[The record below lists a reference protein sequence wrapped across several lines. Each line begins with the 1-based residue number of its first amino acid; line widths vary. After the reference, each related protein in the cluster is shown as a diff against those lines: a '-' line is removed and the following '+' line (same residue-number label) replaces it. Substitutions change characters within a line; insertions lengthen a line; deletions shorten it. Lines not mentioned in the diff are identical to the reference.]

1 MMRIAY
7 VLPFL
12 SKPSGWRNHTLA
24 FLKAISRYAE
34 PLIWVAES
42 EKSIAA
48 ELLPDF
54 PLYTLPVT
62 QMASLSSLSGA
73 RGLLRSRWSITKA
86 NYPQVELV
94 HSLEAYPTGLVGT
107 WLAQKLN
114 RPHLITIH
122 GTYGVIWHQSR
133 IDRPVYSKVLHRAN
147 LLCPVSQGTADLM
160 LKYFGQAIDPDRLRP
175 ILNGNDFVSKISR
188 QDAFNHQPAAPPSLL
203 SVGDIKPRKG
213 QLVSLQAFAQLKDKF
228 PQVRYRIVGDFSPT
242 NSYYR
247 QMENFITE
255 HDLSNVELV
264 GEVSGPRLQ
273 EFFQQASIFVLTPQQ
288 DGLNFEG
295 FGLVYLEAGAFGLP
309 VVATRSGGVAEAV
322 LDGKTGFLVDP
333 EDVNG
338 IALAIAHLLSD
349 PDLARRMGQAN
360 REWAETLTWER
371 NASQYF
377 QAYQELTGQ

>member
-1 MMRIAY
+1 
-7 VLPFL
+7 
-12 SKPSGWRNHTLA
+12 
-24 FLKAISRYAE
+24 
-34 PLIWVAES
+34 
-42 EKSIAA
+42 
-48 ELLPDF
+48 
-54 PLYTLPVT
+54 
-62 QMASLSSLSGA
+62 
-73 RGLLRSRWSITKA
+73 
-86 NYPQVELV
+86 
-94 HSLEAYPTGLVGT
+94 
-107 WLAQKLN
+107 
-114 RPHLITIH
+114 
-122 GTYGVIWHQSR
+122 
-133 IDRPVYSKVLHRAN
+133 
-147 LLCPVSQGTADLM
+147 
-160 LKYFGQAIDPDRLRP
+160 
-175 ILNGNDFVSKISR
+175 
-188 QDAFNHQPAAPPSLL
+188 
-203 SVGDIKPRKG
+203 
-213 QLVSLQAFAQLKDKF
+213 
-228 PQVRYRIVGDFSPT
+228 
-242 NSYYR
+242 
-247 QMENFITE
+247 MENFITE